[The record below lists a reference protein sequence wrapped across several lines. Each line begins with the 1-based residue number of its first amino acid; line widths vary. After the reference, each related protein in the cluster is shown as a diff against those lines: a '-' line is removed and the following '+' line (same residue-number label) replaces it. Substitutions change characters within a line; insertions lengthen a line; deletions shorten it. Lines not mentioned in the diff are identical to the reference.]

1 MKNMEPHR
9 RVYISLPKKYMTALA
24 KKCKLDHGLF
34 IKDLST
40 YINEG
45 YLQAYFQR
53 WGSITACTIKK
64 TPQDSDSKSASA
76 LGFVMFSSEEEAD
89 EADWAGPHYIGGMD
103 VEVKRVVSLKVDM
116 KIFHYKVDL
125 SEEVSGANIKFSTM
139 DDLVKH
145 YQKPCHTYL
154 VKPLL

>member
-1 MKNMEPHR
+1 MASVVMKNMEPQR
-9 RVYISLPKKYMTALA
+9 RVYIALPKKCMTVLA

-45 YLQAYFQR
+45 DLQAYFQQ

-89 EADWAGPHYIGGMD
+89 KADWAGHHYIGGMD
-103 VEVKRVVSLKVDM
+103 VEVKRVVSLKMDEPEG
-116 KIFHYKVDL
+116 
-125 SEEVSGANIKFSTM
+125 SEG
-139 DDLVKH
+139 
-145 YQKPCHTYL
+145 
-154 VKPLL
+154 